1 MKANF
6 SEFSY
11 GFSFTENLMKNS
23 TVRPG
28 AAPVFLCPFDEKKF
42 GYDVKIDLAGVPVF
56 FQFKRS
62 ERMIRDNAREIKHN
76 YLSRSYAPYY
86 RISLHKDNSYGQ
98 HLNLINLESKN
109 PGLVYYVAPEFHRRR
124 KLNKFFLGSNVP
136 KRSAWFSPNNIGHLS
151 GNAIHTVCFKP
162 NKKYAYL
169 CSEPKRVKKHS
180 YNEVIELINKKL
192 DNEKTPKAFLERTLP
207 DTKQI
212 FSGTLT
218 KSKVF
223 DSEREFNNYYEK
235 ALSSFR
241 SVDDDDESTLEVY
254 KLMPHI
260 QVLRSIA
267 RKYFESELFFAQPR
281 VEKQ

>member
-76 YLSRSYAPYY
+76 CLSSSYIPYY
-86 RISLHKDNSYGQ
+86 RMSFHKNNSYGQ
-98 HLNLINLESKN
+98 HANLINLENKN
-109 PGLVYYVAPEFHRRR
+109 SGLVYYVAPKFHTRR
-124 KLNKFFLGSNVP
+124 KLNKFFLGSKIP
-136 KRSAWFSPNNIGHLS
+136 KRSAWFSPNSIGPIS
-151 GNAIHTVCFKP
+151 GSVIHTVCFKP
-162 NKKYAYL
+162 NAQNAYL
-169 CSEPKRVKKHS
+169 CSEPKRIKEHS
-180 YNEVIELINKKL
+180 YNEVIELINEKL
-192 DNEKTPKAFLERTLP
+192 DNKKTPKAFLERTLP
-207 DTKQI
+207 ETKQV
-212 FSGTLT
+212 FSGTLIE
-218 KSKVF
+218 SKVF
-223 DSEREFNNYYEK
+223 DNESEFNNYYEK
-235 ALSSFR
+235 ALRSFR
-241 SVDDDDESTLEVY
+241 SVDYDDESMLEVY

-281 VEKQ
+281 LEE